1 MALVSKS
8 KSKKKTSNNLEILHP
23 QILRKFYKVHIAIPI
38 LHLSIP
44 RWSQEEPNTVVQ
56 EEK

>member
-23 QILRKFYKVHIAIPI
+23 QILQKFYKVHIDIPI
-38 LHLSIP
+38 LNLSIP
-44 RWSQEEPNTVVQ
+44 PWSQEEPNTVVQ